1 MLKNKKFIIFDMDG
15 TLIDS
20 IGIWNETDVR
30 FAKALGGDTTGVDVQ
45 ARRDAKLREYK
56 ASDAPYRD
64 YCGWLGELYGSP
76 LSPEELVR
84 LRYEIAEDLLVH
96 EIDYKPDA
104 EVFLY
109 RLKEMGFTLLVASTT
124 KRSNMDTYCEKNE
137 KIRRKAL
144 PSEVFAAIYT
154 REDARE
160 IKPSPEIYERIFREW
175 NTSAEECLVF
185 EDSLIGVEAANN
197 AGVDVVAIYDKYS
210 DGDRAEINARTVAQF
225 NTYKEALRAIGAEEG
240 SW

>member
-1 MLKNKKFIIFDMDG
+1 MLQGKRFIIFDMDG

-20 IGIWNETDVR
+20 IGIWNETDIR
-30 FAKALGGDTTGVDVQ
+30 FAAALGGDTTGVDVQ

-56 ASDAPYRD
+56 SSDAPYRD
-64 YCGWLGELYGSP
+64 YCGYLGKLYGSP
-76 LSPEELVR
+76 LSPDELVR
-84 LRYEIAEDLLVH
+84 LRYEISEELLVH

-104 EVFLY
+104 ETFLY
-109 RLKEMGFTLLVASTT
+109 KLREMGFTLLIASTT

-137 KIRRKAL
+137 KIRSKAL

-154 REDARE
+154 REDAKE

-175 NTSAEECLVF
+175 NTCADECLVF

-197 AGVDVVAIYDKYS
+197 AGIDVVAMYDKYS
-210 DGDRAEINARTVAQF
+210 DSDREEINARTVAQF
-225 NTYKEALRAIGAEEG
+225 QNYKEALRAIGAEK
-240 SW
+240 